1 MGETICLSIGFFHAM
16 QNQVVLIIGAGGIGS
31 AAARLFS
38 QAGAKVALSSQH
50 LIKSEHVVRELNEE
64 GGDAYAYEADVTDP
78 NSVAN
83 LANTVISEHGRI
95 DVLVNAFG
103 TGMIQPLAESDPDR
117 IRELLSV
124 NVNGTIFATQAVLKH
139 MMAAKKGTIILI
151 PGILGK
157 HVMKHSSIY
166 SASKFAVAGFGKAL
180 VEEHRRS
187 GIKVSLLYLGGVAT
201 SFWENPD
208 IGMRVQ
214 ADKMLTA
221 DDVAKAIL
229 FVCSQSESS
238 VLNEIVMQ
246 PESHQLI

>member
-1 MGETICLSIGFFHAM
+1 M

-31 AAARLFS
+31 ATAKLFS
-38 QAGAKVALSSQH
+38 RAGAKVVVSSQNLSKAEH
-50 LIKSEHVVRELNEE
+50 LVRDLNAA
-64 GGDAYAYEADVTDP
+64 GGDAYAFEADVTDAA
-78 NSVAN
+78 SVAA
-83 LANTVISEHGRI
+83 LADTVQRELGRI

-103 TGMIQPLAESDPDR
+103 SGMIQPLADSDPNR
-117 IRELLSV
+117 INELLAV

-139 MMAAKKGTIILI
+139 MVAAKKGTIILI

-157 HVMKHSSIY
+157 HVMKNSSVY

-180 VEEHRRS
+180 VEEHRRN

-201 SFWENPD
+201 PFWENPD

-221 DDVAKAIL
+221 DEVAKAIYYA
-229 FVCSQSESS
+229 CSQPESS

>member
-1 MGETICLSIGFFHAM
+1 M

-31 AAARLFS
+31 AAAKLFS
-38 QAGAKVALSSQH
+38 RAGAKVVVSSQNLSKAEH
-50 LIKSEHVVRELNEE
+50 LVRDLNAA
-64 GGDAYAYEADVTDP
+64 GGDAYAFEADVTDP
-78 NSVAN
+78 NTVAT
-83 LANTVISEHGRI
+83 LADTVQRELGRI

-103 TGMIQPLAESDPDR
+103 SGMIQPLADSDPAR
-117 IRELLSV
+117 IRELLAV

-139 MMAAKKGTIILI
+139 MVAAKKGTIILI

-157 HVMKHSSIY
+157 HVMKNSTIY

-180 VEEHRRS
+180 VEEHRRN

-201 SFWENPD
+201 PFWENPD

-221 DDVAKAIL
+221 DEVAKAIYYA
-229 FVCSQSESS
+229 CSQPESS

>member
-1 MGETICLSIGFFHAM
+1 MTNL
-16 QNQVVLIIGAGGIGS
+16 VVLIIGCGGIGTS
-31 AAARLFS
+31 VARLFS
-38 QAGAKVALSSQH
+38 RAGAKVVVSSQNLTKAEH
-50 LIKSEHVVRELNEE
+50 LVRDLNAA
-64 GGDAYAYEADVTDP
+64 GGDAYAFEADVTDAA
-78 NSVAN
+78 SVAT
-83 LANTVISEHGRI
+83 LADTVQRELGQI

-103 TGMIQPLAESDPDR
+103 SGMIQPLADSDPAR
-117 IRELLSV
+117 IRELLAV

-139 MMAAKKGTIILI
+139 MVAAKKGTIILI

-157 HVMKHSSIY
+157 HVMKNSTIY

-180 VEEHRRS
+180 VEEHRRN

-201 SFWENPD
+201 PFWENPD

-221 DDVAKAIL
+221 DEVAKAIYYA
-229 FVCSQSESS
+229 CSQPESS

-246 PESHQLI
+246 PESHQLV

>member
-1 MGETICLSIGFFHAM
+1 M
-16 QNQVVLIIGAGGIGS
+16 QNQVVLIVGAGGIGS

-38 QAGAKVALSSQH
+38 RAGAKVVVSSQSLAKAEH
-50 LIKSEHVVRELNEE
+50 LVRELNAS
-64 GGDAYAYEADVTDP
+64 GGDAYAFEADVTDP
-78 NSVAN
+78 NSVTT
-83 LANTVISEHGRI
+83 LADTVQRELGRI

-103 TGMIQPLAESDPDR
+103 SGMIQPLVDSDPVR
-117 IRELLSV
+117 IRELLAV

-139 MMAAKKGTIILI
+139 MVAAKKGTIILI

-157 HVMKHSSIY
+157 HVMKNSSIY

-180 VEEHRRS
+180 VEEHRRN

-201 SFWENPD
+201 AFWENPD

-221 DDVAKAIL
+221 DEVAKAIYYA
-229 FVCSQSESS
+229 CSQPESS

-246 PESHQLI
+246 PESHQLV